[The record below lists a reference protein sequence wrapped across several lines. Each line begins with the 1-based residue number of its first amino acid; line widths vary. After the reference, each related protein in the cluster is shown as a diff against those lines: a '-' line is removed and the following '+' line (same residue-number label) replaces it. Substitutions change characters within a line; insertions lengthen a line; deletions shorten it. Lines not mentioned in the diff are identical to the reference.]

1 MIKYN
6 YAKDENGNI
15 VRIDN
20 AVKGNKYYCIGCGKE
35 ITAKLGEIRRHHFS
49 HKKEEQ
55 CENEGYLH
63 KLAKYKIT
71 RLFREN
77 NEFNINYKRERLCS
91 NEHCFFKSQDCTS
104 YELEDKAINLK
115 EYYDTIEEEKQYDN
129 YVADLLLTKSDITN
143 RKPVFIEIKVTHAS
157 EEKKINSDNK
167 IIEITIENELD
178 VENLSCNIIESEKV
192 VFNKSFDRRS
202 KLFASEHPDFPM
214 VRFYLYRSGKARVV
228 PTLSWEMIVDYEF
241 TCADPRK
248 KAEKFSILEL
258 EWEVMNSPRDV
269 WPLLIGL
276 VKANEIGY
284 NIRNCWLCKY
294 HAYHESGGF
303 GDALFCKAYKS
314 KYTPRN
320 PEQNYA
326 VNCPYYGIENEQ
338 YNRIKKSIVGLR
350 IKEYR

>member
-20 AVKGNKYYCIGCGKE
+20 AVKGQKYYCIGCGKA
-35 ITAKLGEIRRHHFS
+35 ISAKLGEIRHHHFS
-49 HKKEEQ
+49 HKRGEQ
-55 CENEGYLH
+55 CDNEGYLH
-63 KLAKYKIT
+63 KLAKWKIVE
-71 RLFREN
+71 LFQKNDSFFISYYRKRHCK
-77 NEFNINYKRERLCS
+77 NET
-91 NEHCFFKSQDCTS
+91 CFFKSDTNCVS
-104 YELEDKAINLK
+104 NELEDLIDLK
-115 EYYDTIEEEKQYDN
+115 QYYDAIKEEATLGDFKADILLSNSHKTERQP
-129 YVADLLLTKSDITN
+129 VA
-143 RKPVFIEIKVTHAS
+143 IEIKVTHRC
-157 EEKKINSDNK
+157 ENNKWNSKHK
-167 IIEITIENELD
+167 IIEVSIEKEID
-178 VENLSCNIIESEKV
+178 VENLGNQLVECETIRFNNSFNRVSRYSSNIDFE
-192 VFNKSFDRRS
+192 
-202 KLFASEHPDFPM
+202 FPM
-214 VRFYLYRSGKARVV
+214 VRFYLYRSGKARTV
-228 PTLSWEMIVDYEF
+228 PTLLWEMIVDYEF

-326 VNCPYYGIENEQ
+326 VNCSYYGIEQNE
-338 YNRIKKSIVGLR
+338 YNKIKNLIQDLK
-350 IKEYR
+350 IKEYK